1 MNVSIQ
7 CYFVAFNQF
16 SFNFHVV
23 YPVEELDL
31 NSYIRKTISIV
42 WLNIFLNFFQCLKNV
57 MKPFLES
64 FINVFPSAVKTVF
77 FIFFVML
84 GNVSKRLNNYKG
96 GVDEKY

>member
-1 MNVSIQ
+1 
-7 CYFVAFNQF
+7 
-16 SFNFHVV
+16 
-23 YPVEELDL
+23 
-31 NSYIRKTISIV
+31 
-42 WLNIFLNFFQCLKNV
+42 

-77 FIFFVML
+77 FIFVML